1 MTRITAT
8 EAARQFSDLLNRTFY
23 RGEAFELERN
33 GQVVAHLVAP
43 PAGPKARLHDLRK
56 LFDAR
61 SGDPTFADDLET
73 IQAELN
79 VPSGDPWE
87 R

>member
-8 EAARQFSDLLNRTFY
+8 EAARQFSDLLNRTSY
-23 RGEAFELERN
+23 RGESFELERN
-33 GQVVAHLVAP
+33 GQVVAHLIAP
-43 PAGPKARLHDLRK
+43 PSSTKARLHDLHR

-61 SGDPTFADDLET
+61 SGDPTFADDLES
-73 IQAELN
+73 IQSELN
-79 VPSGDPWE
+79 APSGDPWE

>member
-43 PAGPKARLHDLRK
+43 PPKVAARLHGLQR
-56 LFDAR
+56 LFEAR
-61 SGDPTFADDLET
+61 SGDPSFADDLERAQT
-73 IQAELN
+73 ELN
-79 VPSGDPWE
+79 VPSDDPWE

>member
-23 RGEAFELERN
+23 RREAFELERN

-43 PAGPKARLHDLRK
+43 PPKTTARLHDLQR
-56 LFDAR
+56 LFEAR
-61 SGDPTFADDLET
+61 SGDPTFADDLESAR
-73 IQAELN
+73 AELN
-79 VPSGDPWE
+79 VPSGDAWE